1 MIRFGCRKVILEI
14 LIKMGWSRVRLEVRR
29 LQLGGGGGVVG
40 ILVGKGIGSKNGVNI
55 VYLKDVKKVK
65 MVGFSD

>member
-29 LQLGGGGGVVG
+29 LQLGGGGVVG